1 MITQEQ
7 IELITEILINR
18 VEKLNTKILKEIGKN
33 IKKIGTLKATDVMRL
48 SAIIKYGGS
57 YETILEELAKTTEL
71 NRKDIE
77 KIFREV
83 SKKDYEFANKFYK
96 YREIDRIPFEQ
107 NVMLQNQIN
116 SIAMSTIEE
125 YVKQTTMLGYG
136 LVDDDGKVIFNGIRD
151 AFNDLVDDAIL
162 SVSQG
167 KETYREVMYRQLK
180 EMGSGGLRV
189 IYPTTYIGKDGKEHH
204 YTRRLDS
211 VLRTTIQDGLR
222 TLHNEN
228 QKVFGQ
234 EFGADG
240 YEISV
245 HSNPAIDHEE
255 VQGRQFSIEEYE
267 KLNMGLEA
275 KDYKGKTYTLD
286 HNDDGNIR
294 PIGELNCYHYIFPII
309 LGVSDPE
316 YTDKELNQIIEDNN
330 KGFEFDGKHYT
341 NYEGTQLQRQLET
354 KIREQKDAQILAKES
369 GQDDLVRD
377 AQKNITDLTRKYKEL
392 SQASG
397 LPTKMQRL
405 RVSGYKRTKTK

>member
-18 VEKLNTKILKEIGKN
+18 IEKLNTKILKEIGKN
-33 IKKIGTLKATDVMRL
+33 IKKIGSLKTTDIMRL

-57 YETILEELAKTTEL
+57 YEAIVEELAKTTEL

-77 KIFREV
+77 KIFKEV
-83 SKKDYEFANKFYK
+83 SKKDYNFANKFYK
-96 YREIDRIPFEQ
+96 YRNIDMIPFEQ

-136 LVDDDGKVIFNGIRD
+136 LVDDDGKVVYKGIRD
-151 AFNDLVDDAIL
+151 AFNDLVDEAIL

-167 KETYREVMYRQLK
+167 KETYREAMYRQLK
-180 EMGSGGLRV
+180 EMGTGGLRV
-189 IYPTTYIGKDGKEHH
+189 IYPTTYIGKDGKEHP

-245 HSNPAIDHEE
+245 HLNPAIDHEE
-255 VQGRQFSIEEYE
+255 VQGRQFSIDEYN
-267 KLNMGLEA
+267 KLNMGEEA
-275 KDYKGKTYTLD
+275 IDYKGNSHTLD
-286 HNDDGNIR
+286 HNEDGKIR

-309 LGVSDPE
+309 LGVSEPE
-316 YTDKELNQIIEDNN
+316 YNDKQLKQIIDDNN
-330 KGFEFDGKHYT
+330 KGFEFEGKHYT
-341 NYEGTQLQRQLET
+341 NYEGTQLQRQIET

-369 GQDDLVRD
+369 GQDDLVSE

-405 RVSGYKRTKTK
+405 RVSGYKRTRTK